1 MIDFTVNQELLLFTK
16 QTISNDKLIINI
28 LDSEENLLLV
38 ATIVKIE
45 DRFNLGLK
53 FNTDLESSFYT
64 HLTRESIET
73 IFQNFLES
81 LYEIQ
86 EKKFNEQKRLTFYK
100 QLHSFLITKDFYL
113 TELFET
119 VNQFKSK
126 NEYLNVYTSDTSFV
140 DFELKKNS
148 TFSGSVISSK
158 IRMPIEKLLK
168 HEAMYDVT
176 LSRLKINL
184 LLQEIEEFEK
194 EYSELKDKND

>member
-45 DRFNLGLK
+45 DKFNLGLK

-73 IFQNFLES
+73 IFQNFLDS

-113 TELFET
+113 TELFQT

-148 TFSGSVISSK
+148 TFSGTMISSK
-158 IRMPIEKLLK
+158 IRIPIEKLLK